1 MSGKIW
7 SAMLVLVF
15 ALSHASQAGSQQA
28 GKPIPA
34 ITESFAS
41 GEVSPGQTWKVYLK
55 VSDPQGEIANIYA
68 TVEQPGV
75 GTYPLSIIKVKE
87 GNRKEL
93 SGYIYLSTSNPVAS
107 LDSVNLTLTVQVQDS
122 SGNLSRPAVFPLSIN
137 NRFNQKAAPPGIFQ
151 EKEIGP
157 IMVTLRTILPNKGRV
172 AEKPNSGGH
181 CEERK
186 RRGNLIFFDFIMNR
200 IASLRSQ

>member
-1 MSGKIW
+1 MEGIDMNGKIW
-7 SAMLVLVF
+7 AAVLIAIF
-15 ALSHASQAGSQQA
+15 ALGYGAQAGSQQA
-28 GKPIPA
+28 GKPTPA

-68 TVEQPGV
+68 TVEQPGM

-93 SGYIYLSTSNPVAS
+93 SGYIYLSTANPAAS
-107 LDSVNLTLTVQVQDS
+107 LDSVNLTLTIQVQDS
-122 SGNLSRPAVFPLSIN
+122 SGNLSQPAVFPLSIN
-137 NRFNQKAAPPGIFQ
+137 NRYSQKVPPPGIFQ

-157 IMVTLRTILPNKGRV
+157 IMVTLRTILPNKG
-172 AEKPNSGGH
+172 
-181 CEERK
+181 
-186 RRGNLIFFDFIMNR
+186 
-200 IASLRSQ
+200 

>member
-1 MSGKIW
+1 MSRKGNSLPQGFGRGNICLTFLW
-7 SAMLVLVF
+7 EE
-15 ALSHASQAGSQQA
+15 ASFRARNEGGIHEWEDLERNAGSGICVEPRFPGGFA
-28 GKPIPA
+28 TSRKTDPA

-157 IMVTLRTILPNKGRV
+157 IMVTLRTILPNKG
-172 AEKPNSGGH
+172 
-181 CEERK
+181 
-186 RRGNLIFFDFIMNR
+186 
-200 IASLRSQ
+200 